1 MINSNNVP
9 LPKSGCSSQDPLVK
23 VDEQLSSATYNEFGK
38 PSEVLSITDSPTPEP
53 KNNEVCIKTILSS
66 NHNHDI
72 VTIKGEYGH
81 KPVLPAT
88 GGSEAVGTIDAL
100 GKDVKDF
107 EQGQRVVVSGVSG
120 TWAEYFVAPA
130 KSLIPIPDA
139 IDDEM
144 AAQLIAMP
152 MSALLLIE
160 FLNIKPGQ
168 WLIQNAANGAVGES
182 MAMLAPKRHINTIN
196 LVRSK
201 ESEQE
206 LIELGI
212 TENNIVTDDDDW
224 KEQVQ
229 KIVGDAKISGAVD
242 AVGGKSGGELLS
254 LLGKHGAM
262 ASLGSVSGEPL
273 TLNPSNLI
281 FNLTKVKGFWAS
293 DLMQEISADD
303 KQRLIKELIERA
315 SSGILKL
322 PTGGIYDLDDIQ
334 KAVSEDVQSEKKGK
348 ILIEP

>member
-1 MINSNNVP
+1 MR
-9 LPKSGCSSQDPLVK
+9 
-23 VDEQLSSATYNEFGK
+23 SATYNEFGK
-38 PSEVLSITDSPTPEP
+38 PSEVLTITDSPMPEP
-53 KNNEVCIKTILSS
+53 KYNEVRIKTILSS
-66 NHNHDI
+66 IHNHDLI
-72 VTIKGEYGH
+72 TIQGQYGT
-81 KPVLPAT
+81 KPKLPALA
-88 GGSEAVGTIDAL
+88 GSEAVGTIDAI
-100 GKDVKDF
+100 GAGVKGM
-107 EQGQRVVVSGVSG
+107 EAGQRVVVTGVEG
-120 TWAEYFVAPA
+120 TWAEYFTAPA
-130 KSLIPIPDA
+130 SSVIPIPDA

-152 MSALLLIE
+152 MSALMLIE
-160 FLNIKPGQ
+160 FLELEKGQ
-168 WLIQNAANGAVGES
+168 WVIQNAANGAVGES
-182 MAMLAPKRHINTIN
+182 LAMLAAERGIHTIN
-196 LVRSK
+196 VVRSK
-201 ESEQE
+201 ESANE
-206 LIELGI
+206 LTEIGI
-212 TENNIVTDDDDW
+212 TENNVVSDDDDW
-224 KEQVQ
+224 KDQVQ

-273 TLNPSNLI
+273 MLNPSNLI

-348 ILIEP
+348 ILIKP

>member
-66 NHNHDI
+66 IHNHDI

-100 GKDVKDF
+100 GKEVKGF

-152 MSALLLIE
+152 RRPLLLID
-160 FLNIKPGQ
+160 FLSIKPGQ
-168 WLIQNAANGAVGES
+168 ELIQNAANGAVGKS
-182 MAMLAPKRHINTIN
+182 LAMLAAARGVKTINVVRSSDAIAELEAIGVKHNINTEEDNWKDQVKSI
-196 LVRSK
+196 
-201 ESEQE
+201 
-206 LIELGI
+206 IG
-212 TENNIVTDDDDW
+212 DD
-224 KEQVQ
+224 
-229 KIVGDAKISGAVD
+229 KISAAVD
-242 AVGGKSGGELLS
+242 SVGGEDSGSLLS
-254 LLGKHGAM
+254 LLGHGGTFAVFGAM
-262 ASLGSVSGEPL
+262 SGKPMM
-273 TLNPSNLI
+273 LNPTDMI
-281 FNLTKVKGFWAS
+281 FKQATLKGF
-293 DLMQEISADD
+293 
-303 KQRLIKELIERA
+303 
-315 SSGILKL
+315 
-322 PTGGIYDLDDIQ
+322 
-334 KAVSEDVQSEKKGK
+334 
-348 ILIEP
+348 

>member
-1 MINSNNVP
+1 MR
-9 LPKSGCSSQDPLVK
+9 
-23 VDEQLSSATYNEFGK
+23 SATYNNFGK
-38 PSEVLSITDSPTPEP
+38 PSEVLSVTDSPTPEP
-53 KNNEVCIKTILSS
+53 KDNEVRIKTILSS
-66 NHNHDI
+66 IHNHDL
-72 VTIKGEYGH
+72 VTIKGEYGN
-81 KPVLPAT
+81 KPELPAT

-100 GKDVKDF
+100 GKDVEGFKK
-107 EQGQRVVVSGVSG
+107 GQRVVVSGVQG
-120 TWAEYFVAPA
+120 TWAEYFIAPA
-130 KSLIPIPDA
+130 QGIIPIPDA

-160 FLNIKPGQ
+160 FLNIEPGQ
-168 WLIQNAANGAVGES
+168 WIIQNAANGAVGES
-182 MAMLAPKRHINTIN
+182 MAMLAPERNINTIN

-201 ESEQE
+201 ESEKE

-212 TENNIVTDDDDW
+212 TKNNVVTDDDDW

-229 KIVGDAKISGAVD
+229 KLVGDAKISGAVD

-273 TLNPSNLI
+273 TINPSHLI
-281 FNLTKVKGFWAS
+281 FNLSKVKGFWAS

-303 KQRLIKELIERA
+303 MQRLTKELIERA
-315 SSGILKL
+315 ANGTLKL
-322 PTGGIYDLDDIQ
+322 PTGGVYDLVDIQ
-334 KAVSEDVQSEKKGK
+334 KAVSEKVQSEKKGK
-348 ILIEP
+348 ILIKP